1 MKKIITFSILTYL
14 LLTINSF
21 AVNQNS
27 DENNLENENILKIGV
42 LLPLSGKFQEIGESF
57 LKAIQ
62 LALYDISNK
71 NIKIYPKDSKGNALN
86 TYQAAKEFDEMGIKI
101 VIGPIFYESLE
112 RLNEINNI
120 TFISFT
126 NITKKIPKNTIAFGV
141 NIESQIDVLK
151 KYFNEIKLSKTI
163 LLSPKSE
170 FIYQSESVVKK
181 DVLKFYRT
189 YSYDINPK
197 KITGEIEKITNYR
210 ERKKDLERRIK
221 ILKKSDLYKDKN
233 ELKKLEQMHTLGK
246 VNFDSVI
253 VIDFGERL
261 KSVLTSFMFSDIST
275 NEVKFFTVN
284 QWFDKDLFDE
294 NASQN
299 LHFPAI
305 DLNNLKKFNEKYFNT
320 FNEKPNEVSILAYD
334 ILGLIFYCWFENNFQ
349 FKKEQLY
356 NKKGFIGLHGQFHIE
371 DNQSKQKLNIY
382 KISEKKFIKVY

>member
-1 MKKIITFSILTYL
+1 MKKLITFSILTYL

-27 DENNLENENILKIGV
+27 DENNLENEKILKIGV

-62 LALYDISNK
+62 LALYDISNE

-151 KYFNEIKLSKTI
+151 KYFNEIQLSKTI

-197 KITGEIEKITNYR
+197 RITGEIEKITNYR

-284 QWFDKDLFDE
+284 QWFDKNLFDE
-294 NASQN
+294 RAAQN
-299 LHFPAI
+299 LHFPAV

-371 DNQSKQKLNIY
+371 GNQSKQKLNIY

>member
-1 MKKIITFSILTYL
+1 MKKLITFSILTYL

-27 DENNLENENILKIGV
+27 DENNLENEKILKIGV

-62 LALYDISNK
+62 LALYDISNE

-151 KYFNEIKLSKTI
+151 KYFNEIQLSKTI
-163 LLSPKSE
+163 FLSPKSE

-221 ILKKSDLYKDKN
+221 ILEKSDLYKDKN
-233 ELKKLEQMHTLGK
+233 ELKKLEQMHTLGEI
-246 VNFDSVI
+246 NFDSVVI
-253 VIDFGERL
+253 IDFGERL
-261 KSVLTSFMFSDIST
+261 KSVLTSFTFSDVSS
-275 NEVKFFTVN
+275 NEVNFFTIN
-284 QWFDKDLFDE
+284 QWFDETFFNE
-294 NASQN
+294 NAMQN

-305 DLNNLKKFNEKYFNT
+305 NFKNLQKFNKKYLNT
-320 FNEKPNEVSILAYD
+320 FDEKTNKVSILAYD
-334 ILGLIFYCWFENNFQ
+334 ALGLIYYCWYNNNFQ
-349 FKKEQLY
+349 FKIEQLY
-356 NKKGFIGLHGQFHIE
+356 NKKGFKGLHGEFFIKN
-371 DNQSKQKLNIY
+371 NQSKHKLNIY
-382 KISEKKFIKVY
+382 KVSQKKFFI